1 MIQGAR
7 LAGAG
12 RIIAVEPI
20 ARRREMA
27 GRLGA
32 TDLVDP
38 ADGDPV
44 EQVRALTG
52 GRGADYVLEAA
63 GMTAAQEQA
72 LTTARR
78 AGTIVLTGVER
89 LGATIT
95 YPQFELALQ
104 GRRVL
109 SCQNGNVR
117 MRRDLPLFVGMLE
130 DGRLDADPIITTRYP
145 LDGINEALAA
155 SAEKRDLTGVIV
167 PNGSVLTACT
177 PSRGPQEHA
186 PQRRARARRRRLPG
200 LRRPGARLLSRARR
214 GRAVGRRQVPGVPD
228 LGVARA
234 RAAPGIA
241 DPAGADDRM
250 IGVDVGGTFTDV
262 VAVRDGRI
270 EVTKVPSDASEPAT
284 AVVEGARRLGVQ
296 GSAVFNHASTMGLN
310 AVITRRLPKVAFLTT
325 EGFRDILDR
334 GTIRRPLDGQTD
346 PAWRRPFGDAARPL
360 VPRYL
365 RRGVVERML
374 ADGSELR
381 ALDADQARR
390 QLAVLRRCEVQGVAI
405 CLLNAYVNP
414 AHEEQLR
421 ELTRE
426 VLGDDVAVS
435 ISSETSPLAKE
446 YARAST
452 TVIDVLMKLIFGRYS
467 AQPRRRPAR
476 AGLRGRPELRR
487 LRGDA
492 AALARGAAEA
502 VSHRLRR
509 PGRRHHLEH
518 APRRRAGDRQ
528 PPVRRRRRHLDR
540 RLARRRRR
548 AVRQRHLRDRAR
560 PGHQR
565 AVDRGVERRRRRRQ
579 HRVDLAV
586 GRRPRRARERG
597 LGPRPGVLRA
607 RRHARRR

>member
-1 MIQGAR
+1 MHTFPR
-7 LAGAG
+7 
-12 RIIAVEPI
+12 
-20 ARRREMA
+20 
-27 GRLGA
+27 
-32 TDLVDP
+32 P
-38 ADGDPV
+38 A
-44 EQVRALTG
+44 
-52 GRGADYVLEAA
+52 AA
-63 GMTAAQEQA
+63 
-72 LTTARR
+72 
-78 AGTIVLTGVER
+78 
-89 LGATIT
+89 
-95 YPQFELALQ
+95 
-104 GRRVL
+104 
-109 SCQNGNVR
+109 
-117 MRRDLPLFVGMLE
+117 
-130 DGRLDADPIITTRYP
+130 
-145 LDGINEALAA
+145 
-155 SAEKRDLTGVIV
+155 
-167 PNGSVLTACT
+167 
-177 PSRGPQEHA
+177 A
-186 PQRRARARRRRLPG
+186 PQRRARARRGRVPG
-200 LRRPGARLLSRARR
+200 LRRRGAGLLPRARR

-228 LGVARA
+228 LGLARA

-241 DPAGADDRM
+241 HPARAHHRM

-284 AVVEGARRLGVQ
+284 AVVEGARRLGVE

-381 ALDADQARR
+381 ALDDDQARR

-414 AHEEQLR
+414 AHEQQLR
-421 ELTRE
+421 ELTHE

-467 AQPRRRPAR
+467 ASLDADLRELGFEGDLNFADCAATLLPWREALDKPFRIVFAGPA
-476 AGLRGRPELRR
+476 AGTISSTR
-487 LRGDA
+487 LG
-492 AALARGAAEA
+492 AAL
-502 VSHRLRR
+502 
-509 PGRRHHLEH
+509 
-518 APRRRAGDRQ
+518 GDRQ
-528 PPVRRRRRHLDR
+528 PPVRGRRRHLDR

-560 PGHQR
+560 PRHQR
-565 AVDRGVERRRRRRQ
+565 ALDRGVERRRRRGQ

-586 GRRPRRARERG
+586 GRRPRRPRERG

-607 RRHARRR
+607 RRHCADADRRLPAHGHPRSGRLRRRRDAPRPRARAARLRGARHAALARAARLLRLPPRRRQHRRGGHQRRGPPRRRPARLHARGLRRRRPDAAARGARPAARRAHRRSRRTRACSRRWACSAPTSSTTRAAAPTWC